1 MSKKNPLLNNIKGT
15 DFQKRVWAE
24 LLKIPPGKT
33 LTYSDL
39 AKKLSSHPRAI
50 GQACKANP
58 LPITIPCHRV
68 IGKHD
73 LGGYFGQTQGKLL
86 DKKKRLLDLEKEKA

>member
-1 MSKKNPLLNNIKGT
+1 MPPKIQISNLNGT

-33 LTYSDL
+33 VTYSDL
-39 AKKLSSHPRAI
+39 AKKLHSHPRAI

-58 LPITIPCHRV
+58 LPVTIPCHRV
-68 IGKHD
+68 VGKNN
-73 LGGYFGQTQGKLL
+73 LGGYFGETQGKLL
-86 DKKKRLLDLEKEKA
+86 RRKQALLNAEKVN

>member
-1 MSKKNPLLNNIKGT
+1 MSTKNPLLSSIIGT

-33 LTYSDL
+33 VTYGEL
-39 AKKLSSHPRAI
+39 AKKLNSHARAI

-58 LPITIPCHRV
+58 LPITIPCHSV
-68 IGKHD
+68 VGKNNV
-73 LGGYFGQTQGKLL
+73 GGYFCHTQGKFLS
-86 DKKKRLLDLEKEKA
+86 KKKNLLALEKSKL

>member
-1 MSKKNPLLNNIKGT
+1 MPPKVQLNKLKGT

-33 LTYSDL
+33 VTYSDL
-39 AKKLSSHPRAI
+39 AKKLHSHPRAI

-68 IGKHD
+68 VGKNN
-73 LGGYFGQTQGKLL
+73 LGGYFGKTRGKLL
-86 DKKKRLLDLEKEKA
+86 ERKKALLALEQANS